1 MLWYTNL
8 WTTILCS
15 GVFFNN
21 SRAFSPF
28 FTAYPPSFILQN
40 DTGWNYFLRP
50 RGGNAEADMQSVLNA
65 LFSLMEHGSV
75 CDEEK
80 IDTAIQQI
88 IDQQSFAYATLLY
101 QLPSK
106 QKELLVAICK
116 EGKAM
121 NLTSARFLKKY
132 KLTSSSVQ
140 SAIRGLLEKDLVTND
155 LGTFSPYDLFSA
167 LWMRQQM

>member
-1 MLWYTNL
+1 MTRDGIFLLNVSAATD
-8 WTTILCS
+8 LCLIICIRR
-15 GVFFNN
+15 
-21 SRAFSPF
+21 RA
-28 FTAYPPSFILQN
+28 
-40 DTGWNYFLRP
+40 

-88 IDQQSFAYATLLY
+88 IDQQSFAYSTLLY

-106 QKELLVAICK
+106 QEELLVAICK

-155 LGTFSPYDLFSA
+155 LGTFSPYELFFA
-167 LWMRQQM
+167 LWMRQQPINYSC

>member
-1 MLWYTNL
+1 MEFFLVNVSAATD
-8 WTTILCS
+8 LCLIICIRR
-15 GVFFNN
+15 
-21 SRAFSPF
+21 RARGGDVR
-28 FTAYPPSFILQN
+28 ARLL
-40 DTGWNYFLRP
+40 FLRP

-65 LFSLMEHGSV
+65 LFSLTEHGSV

-88 IDQQSFAYATLLY
+88 IDQQSFAYSTLLY

-155 LGTFSPYDLFSA
+155 LGTFSPYDLFFA